1 VRPTT
6 LLDAIV
12 NCGRDEDRRCREVD
26 VADKESNSHRGEHQ
40 LRGTS
45 RIEVWP
51 RNWLVPVILLTL
63 RECTSYGYK
72 LMEQAAAFGF
82 VAMNPGTL
90 YRTLRHMERDG
101 LCESEWDTTNSG
113 GPARRVYS
121 ITDAGEAYLDFWAQ
135 SLEQYQRNVELFF
148 RLYTGRSPRR
158 RDRQRDDG

>member
-1 VRPTT
+1 MP
-6 LLDAIV
+6 
-12 NCGRDEDRRCREVD
+12 DEER
-26 VADKESNSHRGEHQ
+26 KKHGGEPHPV
-40 LRGTS
+40 GTN

-101 LCESEWDTTNSG
+101 LCESAWDTSNGS

-121 ITDAGEAYLDFWAQ
+121 ITDAGEAYLDFWADA
-135 SLEQYQRNVELFF
+135 LEQYRRNVDVFF
-148 RLYTGRSPRR
+148 RLYTGRPSRN
-158 RDRQRDDG
+158 DKDNGEE